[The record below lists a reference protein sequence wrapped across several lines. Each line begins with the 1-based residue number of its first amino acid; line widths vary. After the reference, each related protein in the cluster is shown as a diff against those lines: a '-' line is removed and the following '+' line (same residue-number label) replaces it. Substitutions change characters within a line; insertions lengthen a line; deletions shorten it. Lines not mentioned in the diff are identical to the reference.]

1 MANLLDPKTGLT
13 LSDTS
18 PDLEKQGRVDVIPPV
33 DRDDLTGLN
42 EDHLKSYIYAEFRDI
57 LQRRFDYGWVES
69 KVYSIKSYYGIKNEA
84 MKHWPHEMASA
95 FPVPLTPTL
104 LDTAW
109 ANIQA
114 GLFINSKK
122 PVTIEGVGDED
133 IRPAAM
139 VSKFQNW
146 QLVNEMKIEK
156 ESDKNV
162 FRTFLYGKGVYKVML
177 DIKTGTLKIRS
188 IAIENFHVPIDASGV
203 QRGETDIIVHLIPLS
218 YNDIQL
224 RKAMKVYRSPDL
236 IMPGAGLERGHDER
250 ITQTIDN
257 VSGQDMTEKR
267 LNQNYYIA
275 ECDVLGYV
283 PPDAYRPID
292 LKVWVSPKGFE
303 IQRIR
308 KIDKGMKTPYA
319 VADAYM
325 YDDSRFYSMSL
336 PEKVKNEQEKVDY
349 ADKQYTD
356 SLDIASRPAMFADD
370 TSEFQRG
377 RMQRERG
384 GIYPKGKGNTID
396 WEPQPPVDRNSAQ
409 ERALIWEMAERKTGI
424 IDITQGRASAFGG
437 KTLGELEIRAARAD
451 VRFSRL
457 LKNFGEQLQEVND
470 IAYELNYY
478 YTPKEKIMDV
488 IGYSTEGYTMNELFP
503 VKNGELV
510 KHNFQFTGKL
520 YQDKLEEDER
530 QMAFL
535 DSQMTSF
542 LVANDLA
549 NTYNVSQ
556 AMANLRGVRNFSQ
569 IVRKPREARIVTVEE
584 FIQRIVSGD
593 TTVSIRPGIDTED
606 YLFELQ
612 LFKRGRLYG
621 SLEQFQK
628 TLIDDTIRR
637 AYMMRMGEIKSKLLV
652 QRMVEQQFGAGSG
665 VLSEVGASPIDQ
677 AQLGAERLV
686 Q

>member
-224 RKAMKVYRSPDL
+224 RKAMKVYRNPDL

>member
-1 MANLLDPKTGLT
+1 MANLLDSKTGLT

-224 RKAMKVYRSPDL
+224 RKAMKVYRNPDL